1 MANLTAGQ
9 AFPDFDLPADDGGR
23 VASGQ
28 LRGRP
33 FVAFFYP
40 KDDTSGCTLEAL
52 DFTALAPDF
61 AAAGVPVYGVSP
73 DPVDKHCR
81 FRDKHGLAVP
91 LLADTERT
99 LLEAAGVWVQKSMYG
114 KTYMGVER
122 TTVLVDGEGVVR
134 RVWPKVK
141 VDGHAREVLDEARK
155 LAGAAA

>member
-1 MANLTAGQ
+1 MGTLTTGQ
-9 AFPDFDLPADDGGR
+9 AMPSFDLPADDGSR
-23 VASGQ
+23 VSSAQ
-28 LRGRP
+28 LGGKP
-33 FVAFFYP
+33 FVLFFYP

-52 DFTALAPDF
+52 DFTALVKDF

-73 DPVDKHCR
+73 DPIDKHCR
-81 FRDKHGLAVP
+81 FRDKHGLQVP
-91 LLADTERT
+91 LLADTEHE

-122 TTVLVDGEGVVR
+122 TTVLVAADGTIH

-141 VDGHAREVLDEARK
+141 VDGHAKEVLEEARS